1 MPKKKIS
8 VYDLLSLKGKKKW
21 PQVHVNNELQTLRKK
36 GFDLFVNDVNNGDYP
51 ESKHQIQM
59 EKIEFENFLEKVK

>member
-21 PQVHVNNELQTLRKK
+21 PQVHAINELQTLRKK
-36 GFDLFVNDVNNGDYP
+36 DFDLFVNDVNNGDYP
-51 ESKHQIQM
+51 
-59 EKIEFENFLEKVK
+59 